1 MSSSESESAEN
12 VDIAGIA
19 VKAISCLLAVEIVL
33 ALVII
38 FSGGLHIPGVGTIP
52 AFVGWMIFDWG
63 VFILGV
69 INLWYFEMYSSLNAF
84 VIVFSVVQCVAG
96 VLLWCGVLAY
106 DKQDKL
112 GNGFLGYLL
121 IFAGSLVLIV
131 AQNIKI
137 GFHFG
142 WTLLSIACFQIGAG
156 ILMLTEYIA
165 VPADLQDQYKSGNTP
180 TTVYGIACI
189 GLGILFGSLAILAL
203 VKMPLEQNPE
213 EEGEREPICANQ
225 SPSDRKV

>member
-137 GFHFG
+137 GFHPG
-142 WTLLSIACFQIGAG
+142 WTVLSIASFQIGAG
-156 ILMLTEYIA
+156 LLMLNEYTA
-165 VPADLQDQYKSGNTP
+165 VPADLQKQYESGNKP
-180 TTVYGIACI
+180 TNIYGCLCI
-189 GLGILFGSLAILAL
+189 GVGSVLGSLAIYAL
-203 VKMPLEQNPE
+203 NKVPWKHNHPE
-213 EEGEREPICANQ
+213 EDGLREPLGAN
-225 SPSDRKV
+225 